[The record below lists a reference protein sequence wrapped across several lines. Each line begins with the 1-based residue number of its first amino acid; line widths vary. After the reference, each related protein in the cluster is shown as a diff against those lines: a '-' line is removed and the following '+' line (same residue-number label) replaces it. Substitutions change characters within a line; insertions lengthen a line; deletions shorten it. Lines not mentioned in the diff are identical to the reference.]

1 MAHKKGVGSTDN
13 GRDSNSKRLGVK
25 LFGGE
30 HAIPGNIIVRQRGT
44 KFHPGN
50 NVYMGRDFTLHARV
64 EGLVKFTKRRNNRT
78 FVHIDAFDQVEET
91 VAPVKT
97 AKKAAAPKATS
108 AAPATSTGGSAD
120 DLKKIEGIG
129 PKIAE
134 ILAASGIITFSDLAG
149 ANVESLRATLEAAG
163 NRYKAHDPSTWAAQA
178 KMAAEG
184 KWDEL
189 KVWQDELDG
198 GRVVDSSSE
207 EE

>member
-50 NVYMGRDFTLHARV
+50 NVYMGRDYTLHARV

-78 FVHIDAFDQVEET
+78 FVHIEPFNEVAET
-91 VAPVKT
+91 VAPMK
-97 AKKAAAPKATS
+97 
-108 AAPATSTGGSAD
+108 AAPA
-120 DLKKIEGIG
+120 
-129 PKIAE
+129 PP
-134 ILAASGIITFSDLAG
+134 AA
-149 ANVESLRATLEAAG
+149 
-163 NRYKAHDPSTWAAQA
+163 
-178 KMAAEG
+178 
-184 KWDEL
+184 
-189 KVWQDELDG
+189 
-198 GRVVDSSSE
+198 SSE

>member
-78 FVHIDAFDQVEET
+78 FVHIEPFNEVAET
-91 VAPVKT
+91 VAPVKG
-97 AKKAAAPKATS
+97 AKKAAAPKVAPVASS
-108 AAPATSTGGSAD
+108 AKTAD

-134 ILAASGIITFSDLAG
+134 ILAASGVITYNDLAD
-149 ANVESLRATLEAAG
+149 ASVDSLKSTLEAAG

-198 GRVVDSSSE
+198 GRVVGSSSE